1 MFTVA
6 VGDHIGQLIGT
17 GIGESGSCP
26 LYIILLT
33 PLSHTTPNFLD
44 LCIFLLD
51 YLRYL
56 HNRLK

>member
-26 LYIILLT
+26 LYKPPDPSVTHNPQFSGSL
-33 PLSHTTPNFLD
+33 H
-44 LCIFLLD
+44 IFA
-51 YLRYL
+51 
-56 HNRLK
+56 